1 MDLGLQEK
9 KKKWTLGGGNLEE
22 LHFAKKCWYNDKKDK
37 PYKKKPNGRIQVLS

>member
-22 LHFAKKCWYNDKKDK
+22 LHFAKSAGTMTKKTNRT
-37 PYKKKPNGRIQVLS
+37 KKT